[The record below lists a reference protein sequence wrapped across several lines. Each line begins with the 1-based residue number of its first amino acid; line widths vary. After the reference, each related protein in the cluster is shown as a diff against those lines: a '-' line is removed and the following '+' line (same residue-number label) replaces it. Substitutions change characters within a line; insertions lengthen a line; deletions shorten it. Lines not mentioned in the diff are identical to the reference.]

1 MPQIR
6 TIKGKQGTKY
16 KAVVRRTG
24 YKDEYQ
30 TFPTKTE
37 AQEWASDLEHD
48 IRDRK
53 VDPHRLAQRKRL
65 MDAVDIYLPKIADT
79 KNYKDSLRLC
89 SWWKNKLGT
98 SPLSDLTA
106 ISIDQCPDSLRLFRL
121 HEESL
126 SGRSQWLSKHG

>member
-1 MPQIR
+1 MAQIR

-24 YKDEYQ
+24 YKDEYR

-37 AQEWASDLEHD
+37 AQEWASDLERD

-89 SWWKNKLGT
+89 TWWKNKLGT
-98 SPLSDLTA
+98 APLSDLTA
-106 ISIDQCPDSLRLFRL
+106 ISIDQCIDSLETVQGPRRIVMWA
-121 HEESL
+121 L
-126 SGRSQWLSKHG
+126 SVAV

>member
-1 MPQIR
+1 MAQIR

-24 YKDEYQ
+24 YKDEYR

-37 AQEWASDLEHD
+37 AQEWSSDLERD

-53 VDPHRLAQRKRL
+53 VDPHRLSQRKRL

-98 SPLSDLTA
+98 SPSPTSQPSALTSALIVSKTVQAPRRIVIWALSVA
-106 ISIDQCPDSLRLFRL
+106 V
-121 HEESL
+121 
-126 SGRSQWLSKHG
+126 